1 MSAAPEVT
9 ATELHDR
16 FLKTYR
22 YLRMAMAGMLVMLA
36 AGVFLWWREEGTLRD
51 SISAYYYSPAKG
63 VFIAALVTIG
73 VCMIVLKGNTAWEDT
88 FLNLAG
94 MLAPVVAFVPTPA
107 SDTCTNGRG
116 VSELTAANVDN
127 NMAALLV
134 VGVVAMVVTVM
145 FAFRGG
151 SDRPKRG
158 ASNAGIVLSTLIVV
172 GGIFW
177 YFQDGSSMDCF
188 AHYSSAIPM
197 FLLMVAVVG
206 WNAWGYRLEEA
217 DAAESGATTVAR
229 ASVNRYGVI
238 AILMI
243 LSVVVLG
250 LLTWR
255 EAIPHGVFWIEASV
269 IALFCWFWA
278 VQTKELWDEGVR
290 GAPTG
295 PPAD

>member
-1 MSAAPEVT
+1 MVAPEVT
-9 ATELHDR
+9 ASELHDR

-22 YLRMAMAGMLVMLA
+22 YLRMAMAAMLVMLA
-36 AGVFLWWREEGTLRD
+36 VGVFLWWREEGTLRD

-73 VCMIVLKGNTAWEDT
+73 VCMIVLKGNTPWEDT

-107 SDTCTNGRG
+107 SDTCTDGRG
-116 VSELTAANVDN
+116 VSELTAANIDN
-127 NMAALLV
+127 NMAALLAV
-134 VGVVAMVVTVM
+134 GAVGVVSTIV
-145 FAFRGG
+145 FAFIGG
-151 SDRPKRG
+151 SDRPNRG
-158 ASNAGIVLSTLIVV
+158 ASNVGIAISALVVAGGTW
-172 GGIFW
+172 W
-177 YFQDGSSMDCF
+177 YFQDGNSMDCF

-206 WNAWGYRLEEA
+206 WNAWGYRLDEA
-217 DAAESGATTVAR
+217 DDSATNADNVAR

-238 AILMI
+238 AVLMI
-243 LSVVVLG
+243 ASVVVLG
-250 LLTWR
+250 FLTWR
-255 EAIPHGVFWIEASV
+255 DSIPHGVFWIEASV

-290 GAPTG
+290 GAPG
-295 PPAD
+295 AGDRD